1 MLVEFHLLGQEKKL
15 NLHCLV
21 CIFVG
26 SRMGVKGKKAMA
38 KRLKKGSSQLSAASV
53 KNESADFLP
62 LEGGPGRKLPK
73 SENLECTATV
83 LYIGRI
89 PHGFYEN
96 EMEAFF
102 RQFGTIKRLRI
113 ARNKKTGKSKHFG
126 FMEFESPEV
135 AKIVAECMH
144 NYLMFEHMLQ
154 VHLIPPE
161 RVHPK
166 LWKGVNR
173 RYKPLDWVQMERKRH
188 NKERTLE
195 EHKKLVEGILKRD
208 KRRRKKIEAAGI
220 EYECPEIVGAN
231 QPAAKKIRF
240 EEE

>member
-1 MLVEFHLLGQEKKL
+1 
-15 NLHCLV
+15 
-21 CIFVG
+21 
-26 SRMGVKGKKAMA
+26 MGVKAKKAM
-38 KRLKKGSSQLSAASV
+38 KKKLKNGSSQLSAASG
-53 KNESADFLP
+53 KDESADFLP
-62 LEGGPGRKLPK
+62 LEGGPGRKLPR
-73 SENLECTATV
+73 SETLENTAKV

-96 EMEAFF
+96 EMEGFF
-102 RQFGTIKRLRI
+102 KQFGTIKRLRV

-126 FMEFESPEV
+126 FIEFESPEV
-135 AKIVAECMH
+135 AKIVSECMH

-173 RYKPLDWVQMERKRH
+173 WYKPLDWVQIERKRH

-195 EHKKLVEGILKRD
+195 ENKKMVEGILKRD
-208 KRRRKKIEAAGI
+208 QRRRKRIEAAGI
-220 EYECPEIVGAN
+220 DYECPEIVGIN
-231 QPAAKKIRF
+231 QPVPKKIRF

>member
-1 MLVEFHLLGQEKKL
+1 
-15 NLHCLV
+15 
-21 CIFVG
+21 
-26 SRMGVKGKKAMA
+26 MGVKGKKAMV
-38 KRLKKGSSQLSAASV
+38 KRLKKGSSQLSAEKSG
-53 KNESADFLP
+53 KNESADFLLSLDSLAQSRG
-62 LEGGPGRKLPK
+62 LELQGIRRLGW
-73 SENLECTATV
+73 
-83 LYIGRI
+83 I
-89 PHGFYEN
+89 
-96 EMEAFF
+96 
-102 RQFGTIKRLRI
+102 TIIMLLIFCFVR
-113 ARNKKTGKSKHFG
+113 TGKSKHFG
-126 FMEFESPEV
+126 FMEFESPEVV

-166 LWKGVNR
+166 LWKVANR
-173 RYKPLDWVQMERKRH
+173 RYEPLDWVQMERKRH

-220 EYECPEIVGAN
+220 DYECPEIVGGN

>member
-1 MLVEFHLLGQEKKL
+1 
-15 NLHCLV
+15 
-21 CIFVG
+21 
-26 SRMGVKGKKAMA
+26 
-38 KRLKKGSSQLSAASV
+38 
-53 KNESADFLP
+53 
-62 LEGGPGRKLPK
+62 
-73 SENLECTATV
+73 
-83 LYIGRI
+83 
-89 PHGFYEN
+89 
-96 EMEAFF
+96 FF

-113 ARNKKTGKSKHFG
+113 ARNKKFFYDSVFYRQ
-126 FMEFESPEV
+126 ESPSILALWNLSPLRLCLSEGKFHLFV

-166 LWKGVNR
+166 LWKVANR
-173 RYKPLDWVQMERKRH
+173 RYEPLDWVQMERKRH

-220 EYECPEIVGAN
+220 DYECPEIVGGN

>member
-1 MLVEFHLLGQEKKL
+1 
-15 NLHCLV
+15 
-21 CIFVG
+21 
-26 SRMGVKGKKAMA
+26 MGVKGKKAMV
-38 KRLKKGSSQLSAASV
+38 KRLKKGSSQLSAEKSG

-73 SENLECTATV
+73 SEIQESSATV

-166 LWKGVNR
+166 LWKGANR
-173 RYKPLDWVQMERKRH
+173 RKEPLDWVQMERKQH

-220 EYECPEIVGAN
+220 DYECPEIVGGD

>member
-1 MLVEFHLLGQEKKL
+1 VLVEFHLLGQEKKL

-62 LEGGPGRKLPK
+62 LAGGPGRKLPK
-73 SENLECTATV
+73 SENPECTATV

-102 RQFGTIKRLRI
+102 RQFGTIKRLRL

-208 KRRRKKIEAAGI
+208 KRRRKMIEAAGI

>member
-1 MLVEFHLLGQEKKL
+1 
-15 NLHCLV
+15 
-21 CIFVG
+21 
-26 SRMGVKGKKAMA
+26 MGVKGKKAMV
-38 KRLKKGSSQLSAASV
+38 KRLKKGSSQLSAEKV
-53 KNESADFLP
+53 GKNESADFLP

-73 SENLECTATV
+73 SEIQESNATV

-96 EMEAFF
+96 EME
-102 RQFGTIKRLRI
+102 
-113 ARNKKTGKSKHFG
+113 GKSKHFG

-166 LWKGVNR
+166 LWKVANR
-173 RYKPLDWVQMERKRH
+173 RYEPLDWVQMERKRH

-220 EYECPEIVGAN
+220 DYECPEIVGGD